1 MSNRTPFLDVS
12 RGLRYWKVGWN
23 KVWGQRDKGVAKER
37 SSIPRIEMIGSIDA
51 ASGALRSADGPVL
64 LKGRSALNRG
74 FVGAGGLV
82 DVVC

>member
-1 MSNRTPFLDVS
+1 MGTKRR
-12 RGLRYWKVGWN
+12 RGS
-23 KVWGQRDKGVAKER
+23 KER

-51 ASGALRSADGPVL
+51 ASGALRGADGPVL

-74 FVGAGGLV
+74 LVGAGGLV